1 MNFQTWRTQL
11 QPVIVVASV
20 EDSETGA
27 GKLHQSHN
35 NSQPIRVWSIVNN
48 CYVLGVAAAVAIEA
62 GAVET
67 VVVDA
72 AGARRRRWDKN
83 NFKLCMLPGDD

>member
-1 MNFQTWRTQL
+1 M
-11 QPVIVVASV
+11 
-20 EDSETGA
+20 
-27 GKLHQSHN
+27 
-35 NSQPIRVWSIVNN
+35 NN
-48 CYVLGVAAAVAIEA
+48 CFFIGEAAAVAIEA

-83 NFKLCMLPGDD
+83 NFKFCMQSSDD